1 MERKKSI
8 NQTPSLAVFSVLF
21 LPLITLAA
29 TPANFKDVILIV
41 VEILTSILPVI
52 VLLSLIYFFW
62 GLAQYM
68 KSDKEKSSESK
79 TIMING
85 IVALFIMVSVWGFV
99 SILTTTFISAD
110 GKNNALS
117 TTTDWSGTDTQ
128 IPDLEV
134 D

>member
-1 MERKKSI
+1 
-8 NQTPSLAVFSVLF
+8 
-21 LPLITLAA
+21 
-29 TPANFKDVILIV
+29 
-41 VEILTSILPVI
+41 
-52 VLLSLIYFFW
+52 
-62 GLAQYM
+62 M

-99 SILTTTFISAD
+99 SILTTTFISSD
-110 GKNNALS
+110 GKNNPLS